1 MPRYWFRLDDV
12 APLTAH
18 ALGCTE
24 HTITRAEVLAGAN
37 TGPALAFASTRQHAT
52 LRSNGIPAWYDNDGG
67 EHVAYAAAWRHAPTG
82 RTSHVHLA
90 DYTHAFLPLTSQ
102 VMHLIRTAR
111 DTGHSWISV
120 HLDSRDQHLISPY
133 AIRTATGRD
142 GVVPAAARWRPA
154 VVTCPELGDG
164 GYPAQIPDG
173 YTTATEYALPRFT
186 RATVTRIAADLDDLR
201 IDAAPGAYPILR
213 LRGDD
218 LTVLQEQ
225 PYDGNWTW
233 RQVDRLRPDHDGSF
247 ALGAYQWA
255 WEVADQ
261 PPAWR
266 VGARRLL
273 AWSRGLHAGFR
284 RADAP

>member
-1 MPRYWFRLDDV
+1 LPRYWFRLDDV

-37 TGPALAFASTRQHAT
+37 TGPALVFSSTRQHAQ

-67 EHVAYAAAWRHAPTG
+67 EHVAYAAAWQHAPTG
-82 RTSHVHLA
+82 RTSHVHLV
-90 DYTHAFLPLTSQ
+90 DYAHAFLPLTGQ
-102 VMHLIRTAR
+102 AMHQIRDAR
-111 DTGHSWISV
+111 DSGHSWLSI

-142 GVVPAAARWRPA
+142 DVVPATAQWRSA
-154 VVTCPELGDG
+154 MVTCPELGDG
-164 GYPAQIPDG
+164 SYPAQIPDG
-173 YTTATEYALPRFT
+173 YTTATGHALPRFT

-201 IDAAPGAYPILR
+201 IDADHGTHPILR

-233 RQVDRLRPDHDGSF
+233 RQVDRLRPDPAGRF
-247 ALGAYQWA
+247 ALGAYQWG
-255 WEVADQ
+255 WQVIDQ
-261 PPAWR
+261 PSAWR
-266 VGARRLL
+266 SGARRLL
-273 AWSRGLHAGFR
+273 AWSRGLRPGPPPR
-284 RADAP
+284 